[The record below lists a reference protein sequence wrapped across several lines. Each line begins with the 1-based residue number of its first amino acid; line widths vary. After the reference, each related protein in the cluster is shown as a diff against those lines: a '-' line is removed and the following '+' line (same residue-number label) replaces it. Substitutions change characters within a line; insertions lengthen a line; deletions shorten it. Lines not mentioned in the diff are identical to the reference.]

1 MAMGE
6 PEDLSTEELSHL
18 DSLENPMK
26 KTKVINC
33 DEDLEVTI
41 RGVSSNVK
49 YPAFDSSATGTC
61 SGVSAVPEEFLWGDW
76 EEVEKYELVKAA
88 ISHSFDNL
96 QNKAE
101 DIELLQLIEEFQKDV
116 INYYETSSVV
126 VLRSKLLQTCTRAVE
141 EKVFGFKKVPSVVF
155 SGEDSADL
163 GGPRREF
170 LRLLIQAVYGKS
182 LGYLK
187 VTHTS
192 LYSVMTIQ

>member
-1 MAMGE
+1 M
-6 PEDLSTEELSHL
+6 
-18 DSLENPMK
+18 
-26 KTKVINC
+26 
-33 DEDLEVTI
+33 
-41 RGVSSNVK
+41 
-49 YPAFDSSATGTC
+49 
-61 SGVSAVPEEFLWGDW
+61 
-76 EEVEKYELVKAA
+76 
-88 ISHSFDNL
+88 
-96 QNKAE
+96 
-101 DIELLQLIEEFQKDV
+101 
-116 INYYETSSVV
+116 V